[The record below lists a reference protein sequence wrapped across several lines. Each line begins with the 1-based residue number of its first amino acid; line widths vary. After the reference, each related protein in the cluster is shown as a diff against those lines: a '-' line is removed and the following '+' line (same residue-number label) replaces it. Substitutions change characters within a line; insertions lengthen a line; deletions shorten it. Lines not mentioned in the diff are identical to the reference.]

1 MLGSSMSIAGCNYA
15 LNTAVAE
22 ILSRIADR
30 LEKAEDKN
38 ACVRELIREI
48 YRDHKRVVFNG
59 NNYSREW
66 AEEAKERGLP
76 CATNDVDA
84 ARGLVI
90 SKSVELFEKHGI
102 FRRKEAEARYEI
114 RLENY
119 IKTISLEA
127 NTMLD
132 MTRRQ
137 IIPAVI
143 KYTKFLADSV
153 NAIKETGLTV
163 DMTMESSALKDVS
176 AAGAQMKA
184 AVSKLE
190 KAVEK
195 ASQEEGALAKA
206 EAYRDKVRVAMDSL
220 REVAD
225 KLELL
230 VDKEYWPFPTY
241 SDLLFRI

>member
-1 MLGSSMSIAGCNYA
+1 MFN
-15 LNTAVAE
+15 
-22 ILSRIADR
+22 
-30 LEKAEDKN
+30 
-38 ACVRELIREI
+38 
-48 YRDHKRVVFNG
+48 VVFNG
-59 NNYSREW
+59 NNYSKEW

-84 ARGLVI
+84 ARGLVV

-114 RLENY
+114 RLDNY

-163 DMTMESSALKDVS
+163 DMTMESSALKDIS

-190 KAVEK
+190 KALEK
-195 ASQEEGALAKA
+195 AAQAEGALAKA
-206 EAYRDKVRVAMDSL
+206 EAYRDKVRVAVDAL

-225 KLELL
+225 KIELL

>member
-1 MLGSSMSIAGCNYA
+1 M
-15 LNTAVAE
+15 
-22 ILSRIADR
+22 
-30 LEKAEDKN
+30 
-38 ACVRELIREI
+38 
-48 YRDHKRVVFNG
+48 
-59 NNYSREW
+59 
-66 AEEAKERGLP
+66 
-76 CATNDVDA
+76 DA
-84 ARGLVI
+84 ARGLVV

-114 RLENY
+114 RLDNY

-137 IIPAVI
+137 IVPAVI

-163 DMTMESSALKDVS
+163 DMTMESSALKDIS

-190 KAVEK
+190 KALEK
-195 ASQEEGALAKA
+195 AAQAEGALAKA
-206 EAYRDKVRVAMDSL
+206 EAYRDKVRVAMDAL

-225 KLELL
+225 KLEFL